1 MFRTFAVATLLL
13 CVVLIVRILLAHDG
27 LAISQGAA
35 GDHDRMNRIL
45 ALANK
50 AETQQQRVE
59 RKLKRLAE
67 ELQSFEQHQKQ
78 AGEQPAAGEALAPK
92 SSAVHDSTAFQ
103 AATTEAEAS
112 TEKCPKPPNKFHAL
126 LTSQSSPYQQW
137 QSRIMYYHWKKQK
150 AIAGPCGDMGGFTRL
165 CATPGGKPDG
175 LENEIPSVFTVE
187 LSEEVQAEHLRFGV
201 LG

>member
-13 CVVLIVRILLAHDG
+13 CVVFIVRILLAHDG

-67 ELQSFEQHQKQ
+67 ELRSF
-78 AGEQPAAGEALAPK
+78 EQPAAGEALAPK
-92 SSAVHDSTAFQ
+92 AVHDSTAFQ

-187 LSEEVQAEHLRFGV
+187 LSEEVQADDDF
-201 LG
+201 

>member
-13 CVVLIVRILLAHDG
+13 SVVLIVRILLAHDE

-45 ALANK
+45 ALASK

-92 SSAVHDSTAFQ
+92 ARSSTMRESTVFQ

-112 TEKCPKPPNKFHAL
+112 TETCPKPPNKFHAL
-126 LTSQSSPYQQW
+126 LTSQSSPYQPW

-175 LENEIPSVFTVE
+175 LEIEIPSVFTVE
-187 LSEEVQAEHLRFGV
+187 LSEEV
-201 LG
+201 